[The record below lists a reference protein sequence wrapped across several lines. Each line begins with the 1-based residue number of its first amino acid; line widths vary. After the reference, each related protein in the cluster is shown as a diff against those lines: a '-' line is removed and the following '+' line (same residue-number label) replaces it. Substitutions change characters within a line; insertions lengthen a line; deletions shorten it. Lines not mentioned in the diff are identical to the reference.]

1 MSEQPLTRA
10 VLAEVLRDFHRDVI
24 RPDFQRDIQE
34 AVGASERR
42 MLTHIDGLAHR
53 VESMAIELN
62 LTVAA
67 LRSVEERLEK
77 VEERLE
83 RVEERLGKV
92 EGRLDKVEARL
103 DKVETRL
110 DQVEERLGKVEARLD
125 GMDERLA
132 VLARQYADLLA
143 SHHRLQERLSR
154 LDNNAGNGMAAVG
167 EVDSLRS
174 EVRELASRVD
184 ALREDIRQLEARI
197 DASTRQSNR

>member
-1 MSEQPLTRA
+1 MSKMSEQPLTRA
-10 VLAEVLRDFHRDVI
+10 VLAEVLQDFHRDVM
-24 RPDFQRDIQE
+24 RPDLQREIQE
-34 AVGASERR
+34 AVGGSERR

-53 VESMAIELN
+53 VESMAIEVK

-67 LRSVEERLEK
+67 LRSVEERLGE
-77 VEERLE
+77 
-83 RVEERLGKV
+83 
-92 EGRLDKVEARL
+92 VEARL

-110 DQVEERLGKVEARLD
+110 DQVETRLGKVEARLD

-154 LDNNAGNGMAAVG
+154 LDNAGTGMAAVG